1 MKSVQKDID
10 ERTNLTSSN
19 KFELLLFRLG
29 TDGALGQSE
38 LFGINVFKIRE
49 IVAMPA
55 ITPIV
60 GATAHSLGV
69 VNLRGQV
76 IPVLDLPSIVG
87 CKPTTGLNIML
98 VTEYARTTQA
108 FAVESVEDIVRL
120 DWNQVISAES
130 SGAGHNLVTSI
141 ARLDGNTDGTRLAQV
156 LDVEAILQ
164 MVSPDE
170 EKHQVDPQK
179 VGPKL
184 KLKPGTIILAADDS
198 FVARSLIEQE
208 LKVLQAPYE
217 MVKSGKEAWERLN
230 ALARTAE
237 LGDCVTVSLDA
248 DALGDAVAEYQ
259 PDLVLDFLWGPVA
272 EVALTALGTRGLAN
286 VAHPVT
292 YVEIGAAAGAT
303 ASVPAAVLRS
313 RSVTLRGSGAGSV
326 AHDVLATA
334 AASYADLIGS
344 GIVQVDAV
352 GYPLDDIST
361 AWADTS
367 TDHSK
372 PTQASRADAKKLCAR
387 C

>member
-10 ERTNLTSSN
+10 ERTNLTGSN

-29 TDGALGQSE
+29 ADNALGQSE

-60 GATAHSLGV
+60 GATPHSLGV

-87 CKPTTGLNIML
+87 CKPKTGLNIML

-120 DWNQVISAES
+120 DWKQVLSAET
-130 SGAGHNLVTSI
+130 SGAAHNLVTSI

-164 MVSPDE
+164 MVSPSDE
-170 EKHQVDPQK
+170 HQVDPQK
-179 VGPKL
+179 VGAKL

-208 LKVLQAPYE
+208 LQALHAPFE
-217 MVKSGKEAWERLN
+217 MVKSGKEAWDRLN
-230 ALARTAE
+230 ALANAAAAE
-237 LGDCVTVSLDA
+237 GKGILDKVSLVLTDLEMPEMDGFTLTRNIKQDARFEGLPVVIHSSLSGSANEDHVRSVGA
-248 DALGDAVAEYQ
+248 DAYVAKFVAE
-259 PDLVLDFLWGPVA
+259 DLA
-272 EVALTALGTRGLAN
+272 QTIR
-286 VAHPVT
+286 
-292 YVEIGAAAGAT
+292 
-303 ASVPAAVLRS
+303 
-313 RSVTLRGSGAGSV
+313 
-326 AHDVLATA
+326 DVL
-334 AASYADLIGS
+334 
-344 GIVQVDAV
+344 
-352 GYPLDDIST
+352 P
-361 AWADTS
+361 
-367 TDHSK
+367 
-372 PTQASRADAKKLCAR
+372 R
-387 C
+387 